1 MPALK
6 RNPTDTAELRRE
18 FAEKFLAS
26 PQDHN
31 EQILDGEM
39 QSLIDDFDEELCNAK
54 KRWTHID
61 TGAEWSDM
69 DHWLS
74 EHGYIEPQ
82 YLDD

>member
-1 MPALK
+1 MPATK
-6 RNPTDTAELRRE
+6 RNHTDTAELRRE

-39 QSLIDDFDEELCNAK
+39 QSLIDDFDEELCNMR
-54 KRWTHID
+54 KRYSSINTD
-61 TGAEWSDM
+61 AEWAEM
-69 DHWLS
+69 DRWLS
-74 EHGYIEPQ
+74 ERGYIETQ

>member
-1 MPALK
+1 M
-6 RNPTDTAELRRE
+6 RNHTDTLDLRRD

-31 EQILDGEM
+31 EVILDGSME
-39 QSLIDDFDEELCNAK
+39 SLLVEFDCELVAAK

-61 TGAEWSDM
+61 LGAERAEV

-74 EHGYIEPQ
+74 DRGYIEDE
-82 YLDD
+82 YLEV